1 MLLYRDIPNLL
12 QLVLQ
17 PRCFSVLCSFLVSSA
32 HLFVSLINLV
42 PLLLYFFHLIHSPNN
57 SLQEILVG
65 KFQESKCSVSSRY
78 RSSSHHKL
86 RNVHLGLCSGYST
99 MMGLGPKVTNETLC
113 SSFAYKN
120 VSIKCCSSLWSNYI
134 QRNSLPLLNFSK
146 HKDSRIFYVA
156 ALCILVLLLQGCDG

>member
-1 MLLYRDIPNLL
+1 MLFYRDIPNLL

-17 PRCFSVLCSFLVSSA
+17 PRCFSVLCSFFVSSA

-42 PLLLYFFHLIHSPNN
+42 PLLLLDLHLLHSPNN
-57 SLQEILVG
+57 SLQEILAG

-86 RNVHLGLCSGYST
+86 RNVHLGLCSENST
-99 MMGLGPKVTNETLC
+99 MMGLGPKVNNETLC
-113 SSFAYKN
+113 SFFAYKN
-120 VSIKCCSSLWSNYI
+120 VSIKCCQKSMWSNYHCSI
-134 QRNSLPLLNFSK
+134 SLSTRTL
-146 HKDSRIFYVA
+146 RIFYVA